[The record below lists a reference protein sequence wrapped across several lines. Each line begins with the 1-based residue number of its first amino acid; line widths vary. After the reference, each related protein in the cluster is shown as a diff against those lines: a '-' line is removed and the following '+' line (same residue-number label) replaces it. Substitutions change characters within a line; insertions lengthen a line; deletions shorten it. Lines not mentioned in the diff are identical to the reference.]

1 MADKPM
7 LYQPVPI
14 ELPKSGRSK
23 QTKWLVLALILLVC
37 GIPGV
42 GLYWLRQYY
51 RVFEMPAT
59 SMEPT
64 IRLEERFLADMH
76 YFHGHVPVR
85 GDVAVI
91 KRNDILIVKRVVAL
105 PGDTIE
111 GRNGVIYLNG
121 KQVSEP
127 YIEHIGSDQNDKFL
141 QNFGPT
147 TLKAGECFVLGDNR
161 DRSLDSRHPDFG
173 PIPLT
178 TVVGRPL
185 YILTSREYGRAWER
199 IQ

>member
-1 MADKPM
+1 
-7 LYQPVPI
+7 
-14 ELPKSGRSK
+14 
-23 QTKWLVLALILLVC
+23 
-37 GIPGV
+37 
-42 GLYWLRQYY
+42 
-51 RVFEMPAT
+51 
-59 SMEPT
+59 MEPT
-64 IRLEERFLADMH
+64 IRLEELFLADMH
-76 YFHGHVPVR
+76 YFHGHAPVR

-121 KQVSEP
+121 KAVSEP
-127 YIEHIGSDQNDKFL
+127 YVEHIGSDQDDNFL

-173 PIPLT
+173 PIPLRT
-178 TVVGRPL
+178 LVGRPS
-185 YILTSREYGRAWER
+185 YILVSKERDRAWER